1 MKRFFLF
8 SLVIAMLVAVSANFA
23 QEPTIA
29 DVVAGDENFSTLLAA
44 VSAASPEI
52 LEALSNPEA
61 QLTVFAPTNA
71 AFEALPD
78 FVVAYVLGNTELLD
92 SVLLYHV
99 VDGIVTSTDLVGM
112 LDEMGMTTAVTLE
125 GSELMVS
132 VDLTALTAKVDN
144 ANIDMTM
151 IDIPASNGIIHVI
164 DSVLVPPI
172 DLPAVDP
179 AFVEGDIVSAGS
191 STVAPLSEAVQ
202 AEFEAAGYTGNLN
215 NETIGSGAGIE
226 RFCVAG
232 DTDIANASRAIRD
245 TEIESCAA
253 LATPRLPIE
262 FRVGTDGLAVV
273 VNPANDWAIDLTVE
287 ELAIAFSTAVTW
299 ADVRE
304 GFPEEPIYRYIPGT
318 DSGTFDFFVEEVFD
332 DDSAPILAATEVV
345 TSELDTEL
353 VAGIEDAAKP
363 GAIGFFGYA
372 YYQAEGEALGLVAI
386 DGVTPNA
393 VSVEDGS
400 YALARPLFIYS
411 DAGIISAKPQVG
423 QFISFYLSIVNDV
436 IDEVGYF
443 PASELS
449 LRVSKLLILA
459 LTDMGM

>member
-1 MKRFFLF
+1 MKRFFLI
-8 SLVIAMLVAVSANFA
+8 SLVIALLVAVSANFA

-29 DVVAGDENFSTLLAA
+29 EIVAGNEDFSTLLAA

-71 AFEALPD
+71 AFDALPD

-99 VDGIVTSTDLVGM
+99 VDGVVTSTDLVSM
-112 LDEMGMTTAVTLE
+112 LDDMGMTTAVTLE

-151 IDIPASNGIIHVI
+151 IDIPASNGVIHVI
-164 DSVLVPPI
+164 DAVLVPPV
-172 DLPAVDP
+172 DLPVVDA
-179 AFVEGDIVSAGS
+179 AFVEGDIKTAGS

-202 AEFEAAGYTGNLN
+202 AEFVAAGYTGIIE

-232 DTDIANASRAIRD
+232 DTDIANASRPIR
-245 TEIESCAA
+245 ESEVEACATLNPA
-253 LATPRLPIE
+253 RFPLE

-273 VNPANDWAIDLTVE
+273 VNPANDWATDLTFE
-287 ELAIAFSTAVTW
+287 ELQLAFSTAVTW

-304 GFPEEPIYRYIPGT
+304 GFPDEPILRFIPGT

-332 DDSAPILAATEVV
+332 EDSAPILAATETR

-353 VAGIEDAAKP
+353 VAGIEGNA

-372 YYQAEGEALGLVAI
+372 YYQAEGDALSLVAI
-386 DGVTPNA
+386 DGVVPTA
-393 VSVEDGS
+393 VTVEDGS
-400 YALARPLFIYS
+400 YSLARPLFIYS

-443 PASELS
+443 PASDLS
-449 LRVSKLLILA
+449 LRVSKLVILA

>member
-29 DVVAGDENFSTLLAA
+29 DVVAGDENFSTLFAA

-52 LEALSNPEA
+52 LETLSNPEA

-78 FVVAYVLGNTELLD
+78 FVIAYVLGNTELLD
-92 SVLLYHV
+92 AVLLYHV
-99 VDGIVTSTDLVGM
+99 VDGAVMSADLLGM
-112 LDEMGMTTAVTLE
+112 LDENGMVVVPSLE
-125 GSELMVS
+125 GSDLTVS
-132 VDLTALTAKVDN
+132 VDVNALTAKIDN

-151 IDIPASNGIIHVI
+151 IDIPASNGVIHVI
-164 DSVLVPPI
+164 DSVLVPPVE
-172 DLPAVDP
+172 LPEVDA
-179 AFVEGDIVSAGS
+179 AFVEGDIKSAGS

-202 AEFEAAGYTGNLN
+202 AEFVAAGYTGVIE
-215 NETIGSGAGIE
+215 NETIGSGAGFE

-232 DTDIANASRAIRD
+232 DIDIANASSKMPQERRD
-245 TEIESCAA
+245 ACAT
-253 LATPRLPIE
+253 LTPPRTPIE

-273 VNPANDWAIDLTVE
+273 VNPANDWATDLTMD
-287 ELAIAFSTAVTW
+287 ELKLAFSTAVTW

-304 GFPEEPIYRYIPGT
+304 GFPDEPIMRFIPGT
-318 DSGTFDFFVEEVFD
+318 DSGTFTYFVEKLFEK
-332 DDSAPILAATEVV
+332 DSAPILAATETT

-353 VAGIEDAAKP
+353 VAGIEGNV

-372 YYQAEGEALGLVAI
+372 YYQAEGEALTLVAVE
-386 DGVTPNA
+386 GVTPNA

-400 YALARPLFIYS
+400 YKLARPLFLYS
-411 DAGIISAKPQVG
+411 DAGIISEKPQVG
-423 QFISFYLSIVNDV
+423 QFISFYLNTVNDV

-459 LTDMGM
+459 LTDTGM

>member
-1 MKRFFLF
+1 MKRFFLI
-8 SLVIAMLVAVSANFA
+8 SLVIALLVAVSANFA

-29 DVVAGDENFSTLLAA
+29 EIVAGNEDFSTLLAA

-71 AFEALPD
+71 AFDALPD

-99 VDGIVTSTDLVGM
+99 VDGVVTSTDLVSM
-112 LDEMGMTTAVTLE
+112 LDDMGMTTAVTLE

-151 IDIPASNGIIHVI
+151 IDIPASNGVIHVI
-164 DSVLVPPI
+164 DAVLVPPV
-172 DLPAVDP
+172 DLPVVDA
-179 AFVEGDIVSAGS
+179 AFVEGDIKTAGS

-202 AEFEAAGYTGNLN
+202 AEFVAAGYTGIIE

-232 DTDIANASRAIRD
+232 DTDIANASRPIR
-245 TEIESCAA
+245 ESEVEACAT
-253 LATPRLPIE
+253 LNPPRFPLE

-273 VNPANDWAIDLTVE
+273 VNPANDWATDLTFE
-287 ELAIAFSTAVTW
+287 ELQLAFSTAVTW

-304 GFPEEPIYRYIPGT
+304 GFPDEPILRFIPGT

-332 DDSAPILAATEVV
+332 EDSAPILAATETR

-353 VAGIEDAAKP
+353 VAGIEGNV

-372 YYQAEGEALGLVAI
+372 YYQAEGDALSLVAI
-386 DGVTPNA
+386 DGVVPTA
-393 VSVEDGS
+393 VTVEDGS
-400 YALARPLFIYS
+400 YSLARPLFIYS

-443 PASELS
+443 PASDLS
-449 LRVSKLLILA
+449 LRVSKLVILA

>member
-8 SLVIAMLVAVSANFA
+8 SLVIAMLIAVSANFA
-23 QEPTIA
+23 QEQTIA
-29 DVVAGDENFSTLLAA
+29 EIVASNPEFSTLLAA

-52 LEALSNPEA
+52 LENLSNPEA

-92 SVLLYHV
+92 TVLMYHV
-99 VDGIVTSTDLVGM
+99 VDGVVMSTDLLGM
-112 LDEMGMTTAVTLE
+112 LDENGMASAMTMA
-125 GSELMVS
+125 GSELSVMVDVENMVAM
-132 VDLTALTAKVDN
+132 VDGAT
-144 ANIDMTM
+144 IDMGM
-151 IDIPASNGIIHVI
+151 IDIAASNGVIHVI
-164 DSVLVPPI
+164 DSVLVPPV
-172 DLPAVDP
+172 DLPVVDA
-179 AFVEGDIVSAGS
+179 AFVEGDIKSAGS

-202 AEFEAAGYTGNLN
+202 AEFVAAGYTGAIE

-232 DTDIANASRAIRD
+232 DTDIANSSRAIRD

-273 VNPANDWAIDLTVE
+273 VNPANDWATDLTFE
-287 ELAIAFSTAVTW
+287 ELQLAFSTAVTW

-304 GFPEEPIYRYIPGT
+304 GFPDEPILRFIPGT
-318 DSGTFDFFVEEVFD
+318 DSGTFDFFVEEIFD
-332 DDSAPILAATEVV
+332 EDSAPILAATETR

-353 VAGIEDAAKP
+353 VAGIEANL

-372 YYQAEGEALGLVAI
+372 YYQAEGDALGLVAI
-386 DGVTPNA
+386 DGVVPNA

-400 YALARPLFIYS
+400 YSLARPLFIYS
-411 DAGIISAKPQVG
+411 DAGIISEKPQVG
-423 QFISFYLSIVNDV
+423 QFISFYLSTVNEV

-449 LRVSKLLILA
+449 LRVSKLIILA
-459 LTDMGM
+459 LTDTGM

>member
-8 SLVIAMLVAVSANFA
+8 SLVIAMLIAVSANFA
-23 QEPTIA
+23 QEPTLA
-29 DVVAGDENFSTLLAA
+29 DVIAGDENLSTLSAAISASPA
-44 VSAASPEI
+44 VS
-52 LEALSNPEA
+52 EALANPEA
-61 QLTVFAPTNA
+61 QITIFAPTNA

-78 FVVAYVLGNTELLD
+78 FVVAYVLGNAELLD
-92 SVLLYHV
+92 AVLLYHA
-99 VDGIVTSTDLVGM
+99 VDGAVLSADLLGM
-112 LDEMGMTTAVTLE
+112 LDENGMVVVPSLE
-125 GSELMVS
+125 GSELTVS
-132 VDLTALTAKVDN
+132 VDMEALTAKVDN

-151 IDIPASNGIIHVI
+151 IDIAASNGVIHVI

-172 DLPAVDP
+172 ELPAVDA
-179 AFVEGDIVSAGS
+179 AFVEGDIKSAGS

-202 AEFEAAGYTGNLN
+202 AEFVAAGYTGVIE

-232 DTDIANASRAIRD
+232 DTDIANASRPIR
-245 TEIESCAA
+245 ESEVESCAT
-253 LATPRLPIE
+253 LNPPRNPIE

-273 VNPANDWAIDLTVE
+273 VNPANDWATDLTTE
-287 ELAIAFSTAVTW
+287 ELALAFSTAVTW

-304 GFPEEPIYRYIPGT
+304 GFPDEPIKRFIPGT
-318 DSGTFDFFVEEVFD
+318 DSGTFDYFVEVIFD
-332 DDSAPILAATEVV
+332 EDSAPILAATETT

-353 VAGIEDAAKP
+353 VAGIEGNV

-372 YYQAEGEALGLVAI
+372 YYQAEGEALSLVAI

-400 YALARPLFIYS
+400 YSLARPLFIYS
-411 DAGIISAKPQVG
+411 DAGIISEKPQVG

-459 LTDMGM
+459 LTDAGM

>member
-8 SLVIAMLVAVSANFA
+8 SLVIAMLIAVSANFA
-23 QEPTIA
+23 QEPTLA
-29 DVVAGDENFSTLLAA
+29 DVIAGDENLSTLSAAISTSPA
-44 VSAASPEI
+44 VS
-52 LEALSNPEA
+52 EALANPEA
-61 QLTVFAPTNA
+61 QITIFAPTNA

-78 FVVAYVLGNTELLD
+78 FVVAYVLGNAELLD
-92 SVLLYHV
+92 AVLLYHA
-99 VDGIVTSTDLVGM
+99 VDGAVLSADLLGM
-112 LDEMGMTTAVTLE
+112 LDENGMVVVPSLE
-125 GSELMVS
+125 GSELTVS
-132 VDLTALTAKVDN
+132 VDMEALTAKVDN

-151 IDIPASNGIIHVI
+151 IDIAASNGVIHVI
-164 DSVLVPPI
+164 DSVLVPPVE
-172 DLPAVDP
+172 LPAVDA
-179 AFVEGDIVSAGS
+179 AFVEGDIKSAGS
-191 STVAPLSEAVQ
+191 STVSPLSEAVQ
-202 AEFEAAGYTGNLN
+202 AEFVAAGYTGVIE

-232 DTDIANASRAIRD
+232 DTDIANASRPIR
-245 TEIESCAA
+245 ESEVESCAT
-253 LATPRLPIE
+253 LNPPRNPIE

-273 VNPANDWAIDLTVE
+273 VNPANDWATDLTTE
-287 ELAIAFSTAVTW
+287 ELALAFSTAVTW

-304 GFPEEPIYRYIPGT
+304 GFPDEPIKRFIPGT
-318 DSGTFDFFVEEVFD
+318 DSGTFDYFVEVIFD
-332 DDSAPILAATEVV
+332 EDSAPILAATETT

-353 VAGIEDAAKP
+353 VAGIEGNV

-372 YYQAEGEALGLVAI
+372 YYQAEGEALSLVAI

-400 YALARPLFIYS
+400 YSLARPLFIYS
-411 DAGIISAKPQVG
+411 DAGIISEKPQVG

-459 LTDMGM
+459 LTDAGM

>member
-1 MKRFFLF
+1 M
-8 SLVIAMLVAVSANFA
+8 
-23 QEPTIA
+23 
-29 DVVAGDENFSTLLAA
+29 LAA

-78 FVVAYVLGNTELLD
+78 FVIAYVLGNTELLD

-99 VDGIVTSTDLVGM
+99 VDGVVTSTDLVGM

-151 IDIPASNGIIHVI
+151 IDIAASNGIIHVI
-164 DSVLVPPI
+164 DSVLVPPV

-245 TEIESCAA
+245 SEIEACAA
-253 LATPRLPIE
+253 LATPRLPLE

-273 VNPANDWAIDLTVE
+273 INPANDWATDLTFE
-287 ELAIAFSTAVTW
+287 ELQLAFSTAVTW

-304 GFPEEPIYRYIPGT
+304 GFPEEPILRFIPGT

-332 DDSAPILAATEVV
+332 DDSAPILAATETR

-353 VAGIEDAAKP
+353 VAGIEANV

-372 YYQAEGEALGLVAI
+372 YYQAEGDLLGLVAI
-386 DGVTPNA
+386 DGVVPTA
-393 VSVEDGS
+393 VTVEDGS
-400 YALARPLFIYS
+400 YSLARPLFIYS

-423 QFISFYLSIVNDV
+423 EFISFYLSIVNDV

-443 PASELS
+443 PASDLS
-449 LRVSKLLILA
+449 LRVSKLVILA